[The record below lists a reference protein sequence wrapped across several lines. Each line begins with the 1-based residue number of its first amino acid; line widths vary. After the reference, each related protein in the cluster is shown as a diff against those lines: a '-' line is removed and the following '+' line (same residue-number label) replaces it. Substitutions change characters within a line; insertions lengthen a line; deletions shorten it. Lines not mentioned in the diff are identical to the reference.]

1 MRRSPWKT
9 ARGPS
14 SIEEGKT
21 HGFRKYLKV
30 FIVGRYFLSHH
41 GCTERSH
48 RLDVWIF
55 CTIYIFLDINFVI
68 KESNKGNHLN
78 L

>member
-1 MRRSPWKT
+1 MHRSPWKT

-41 GCTERSH
+41 GCMEHSQCMDFLQH
-48 RLDVWIF
+48 
-55 CTIYIFLDINFVI
+55 IYILGQQFRI